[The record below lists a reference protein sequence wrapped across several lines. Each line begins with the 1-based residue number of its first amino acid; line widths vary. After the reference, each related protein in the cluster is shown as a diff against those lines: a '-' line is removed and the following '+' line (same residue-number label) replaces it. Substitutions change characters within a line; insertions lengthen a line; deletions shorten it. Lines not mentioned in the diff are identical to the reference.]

1 MKIKENSV
9 YLSGAISGRDWKV
22 AKGHFKA
29 FEYCLEDE
37 ITRDPS
43 PNQEKMGF
51 RIVNPT
57 DLDEQESWV
66 DYMKIHIPAMIGCE
80 AVVMLTG
87 WETSR
92 GAALERMIAHELKM
106 PIYYEEELTWD

>member
-1 MKIKENSV
+1 
-9 YLSGAISGRDWKV
+9 
-22 AKGHFKA
+22 
-29 FEYCLEDE
+29 
-37 ITRDPS
+37 
-43 PNQEKMGF
+43 MGF
-51 RIVNPT
+51 RIVNPA
-57 DLDEQESWV
+57 DLDEQKTWV

>member
-9 YLSGAISGRDWKV
+9 YLSGAISGRDWKT
-22 AKGHFKA
+22 AKGHFRSMH
-29 FEYCLEDE
+29 YLLEDE
-37 ITRDPS
+37 YSTSCRTIAM
-43 PNQEKMGF
+43 K
-51 RIVNPT
+51 IVNPAC
-57 DLDEQESWV
+57 LDEQETWE
-66 DYMKIHIPAMIGCE
+66 DYMKIHIPAMIECE

>member
-22 AKGHFKA
+22 AKGHFTSMQ
-29 FEYCLEDE
+29 YVLEDE
-37 ITRDPS
+37 YQAYLPGSKYNTFSIT
-43 PNQEKMGF
+43 
-51 RIVNPT
+51 NPT
-57 DLDEQESWV
+57 DLDEQKTWV

>member
-9 YLSGAISGRDWKV
+9 YLSGAISGRDWRD
-22 AKGHFKA
+22 AKGHFTSMK
-29 FEYCLEDE
+29 YLLEDE
-37 ITRDPS
+37 YQAYISGSKYNTFS
-43 PNQEKMGF
+43 V
-51 RIVNPT
+51 INPA
-57 DLDEQESWV
+57 DLDEQESWK

-92 GAALERMIAHELKM
+92 GAALERMIAHELRM